1 MNTTTNANA
10 ALLDDVIF
18 EFRRSN
24 SKPAPEAVR
33 TTCDRYPR
41 FADEVRQEAILW
53 AEEEMMATL
62 HRAAA
67 QETPAVEAA
76 RSRARER
83 VAGHANAVA
92 PSTLVDALRVTKVDE
107 QEAARQMGI
116 PVSALRQVLVGRVMG
131 ATIPA
136 TFTTMLSSLL
146 RQAEAWVVDRYPT
159 TVATA
164 HDGHNSAGLGSGRL
178 LSFRDAVEESE
189 DGDEVQKHFWLEEA

>member
-1 MNTTTNANA
+1 MTTKTNANA
-10 ALLDDVIF
+10 DLLDDVIF
-18 EFRRSN
+18 EFRRDN
-24 SKPAPEAVR
+24 PKPVPEAVMA
-33 TTCDRYPR
+33 TCGRYPR
-41 FADEVRQEAILW
+41 FAHEVRREAVLW

-67 QETPAVEAA
+67 QEAPAVEAA
-76 RSRARER
+76 RTRALDRL
-83 VAGHANAVA
+83 ATHADVKA
-92 PSTLVDALRVTKVDE
+92 PSTLAEALLSTQADE

-116 PVSALRQVLVGRVMG
+116 PPSALRQVLAGRVMG

-164 HDGHNSAGLGSGRL
+164 HGGHDSARRAGHEL
-178 LSFRDAVEESE
+178 LSFRDALEDAE